1 MLFSLFSRITH
12 PLEIKL
18 SVPNKDIHTPR
29 YQTDKH
35 LTCTPPCPALLLT
48 SLQKLFGVFLFLP
61 PNLCVVKGSN
71 LCVVKGS
78 KACYPVELIQRA
90 PEQKLG
96 LLQEGKGTA
105 RTRISGVCIIQKREG
120 QNKVN
125 HNVVPWHNQPCGRL
139 RNSCVCWHMKVRME
153 ETRSP
158 GYGP

>member
-1 MLFSLFSRITH
+1 MLFSLFSLITH

-61 PNLCVVKGSN
+61 PNLCVVKGS
-71 LCVVKGS
+71 
-78 KACYPVELIQRA
+78 KACSPVELIQRV

-125 HNVVPWHNQPCGRL
+125 RAQATTQFHGTTSTAMWEAP
-139 RNSCVCWHMKVRME
+139 
-153 ETRSP
+153 
-158 GYGP
+158 